1 METVARPTVSLRL
14 PRCASATLLTL
25 VSAGCLTLVH
35 EHEGWFDRI
44 LRSAVGLGLPW
55 IVAWLL
61 PAKRQEEGRR
71 PWHQSYWFRLA
82 LSYLGVIVLGV
93 VVVLIWPYVMMVLMD
108 SGII

>member
-1 METVARPTVSLRL
+1 MNTKGGSVAFSVLLSVWVFRGLSRGYCL
-14 PRCASATLLTL
+14 P
-25 VSAGCLTLVH
+25 G
-35 EHEGWFDRI
+35 
-44 LRSAVGLGLPW
+44 
-55 IVAWLL
+55 
-61 PAKRQEEGRR
+61 QEEGRR